1 MVNTAGLD
9 DPILLE
15 LKECLLLGAQQLAK
29 TRLEM
34 QAIAATLEDGNLMG
48 QGGEAFCRA
57 LREPLCLAIGR
68 LSSRCE
74 ELAGEIT
81 TL

>member
-1 MVNTAGLD
+1 MVKTAGPD

-15 LKECLLLGAQQLAK
+15 LKECLLLGAEQLDR

-34 QAIAATLEDGNLMG
+34 QAIAAALEDGNLLG
-48 QGGEAFCRA
+48 RGGDAFGRA

-68 LSSRCE
+68 LSTRLQ
-74 ELAGEIT
+74 ELAGEIG
-81 TL
+81 

>member
-1 MVNTAGLD
+1 MVKTAGLD

-15 LKECLLLGAQQLAK
+15 LKECLLLGAEQLTR

-34 QAIAATLEDGNLMG
+34 QAIAATLEEGNLLG
-48 QGGEAFCRA
+48 QGGEAFCYA

-68 LSSRCE
+68 LSARLE
-74 ELAGEIT
+74 EVAAELV
-81 TL
+81 